1 MEWIFDEKT
10 PVFIQIASKVR
21 NGITLG
27 RYMPGEQIP
36 TVRQLA
42 SEAAVNPNTVQKAM
56 LLLEEEELLVSKA
69 TVGLFVTS
77 DTSVIEAARQKEKK
91 DTVQRLVSE
100 ARFIVITT
108 EELIRIIKE
117 DYISE

>member
-1 MEWIFDEKT
+1 MQWKFDEKT
-10 PVFIQIASKVR
+10 PMFIQIANKVR
-21 NGITLG
+21 NDIIVGT
-27 RYMPGEQIP
+27 YMPGEQIP

-56 LLLEEEELLVSKA
+56 LLLEEEKLLVSKA

-77 DTSVIEAARQKEKK
+77 DTSVIDNVRNKIKK
-91 DTVQRLVSE
+91 DTVKRLVDE
-100 ARFIVITT
+100 ACFIGITP